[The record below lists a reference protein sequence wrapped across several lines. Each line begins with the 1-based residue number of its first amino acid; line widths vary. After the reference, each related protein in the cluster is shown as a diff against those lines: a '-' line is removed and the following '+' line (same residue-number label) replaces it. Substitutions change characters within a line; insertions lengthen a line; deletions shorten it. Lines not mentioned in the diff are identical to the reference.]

1 MPVTADAPLHARL
14 GDRVSRALYTGWG
27 RWGPL
32 SAGLAS
38 LVRPSG
44 RPVLIVSLP
53 RSGSS
58 WLGAV
63 LGAVPAALYL
73 REPVSERRR
82 ADGAPDTVV
91 PVDPGRP
98 DPLVAAASALA
109 FAGVPAFPRG
119 VVATPRRWSLHR
131 RRGARLVVKE
141 VNPLA
146 LAYWVEAY
154 QPLVIFLVR
163 HPAAVALSYRRLGW
177 MGNPDISMDTGRPGA
192 SAWEACGYRQA
203 HVQRE
208 ALRALH
214 GYPDHCVVR
223 YEDLCLDPLGEFRS
237 LFAFAGLDWGPEAR
251 RAVEARR
258 AGGDRAATFDT
269 HRDSRQMADS
279 WRGALSASEAEDLRR
294 GYRRVR
300 LPWYTAPG
308 DWDVAAL
315 AQDS

>member
-1 MPVTADAPLHARL
+1 MPATADVSLSARL
-14 GDRVSRALYTGWG
+14 RDRASRALHTGWG

-32 SAGLAS
+32 SAVLARA
-38 LVRPSG
+38 VRPSG

-63 LGAVPAALYL
+63 LSAAPTALYL

-82 ADGAPDTVV
+82 AAGAPHTVV
-91 PVDPGRP
+91 PIDPSRL
-98 DPLVAAASALA
+98 DPIVAAASALA
-109 FAGVPAFPRG
+109 FAGIPAFPRG
-119 VVATPRRWSLHR
+119 VLAAPRRWSLHR
-131 RRGARLVVKE
+131 RGRGRLVVKE

-154 QPLVIFLVR
+154 RPLVILLVR

-177 MGNPDISMDTGRPGA
+177 LGNPDISMDPGRPGA
-192 SAWEACGYRQA
+192 SVWEACGYRQA
-203 HVQRE
+203 HVQGE
-208 ALRALH
+208 ALRALR
-214 GYPDHCVVR
+214 GYPDHRVVR
-223 YEDLCLDPLGEFRS
+223 YEDLCLDPLEEFQS
-237 LFAFAGLDWGPEAR
+237 LFAFAGLRWGAEAR

-279 WRGALSASEAEDLRR
+279 WRGALSAAETEDLRR
-294 GYRRVR
+294 GYQRVR
-300 LPWYTAPG
+300 LPWYRAPEDWDTAP
-308 DWDVAAL
+308 L
-315 AQDS
+315 PQDA